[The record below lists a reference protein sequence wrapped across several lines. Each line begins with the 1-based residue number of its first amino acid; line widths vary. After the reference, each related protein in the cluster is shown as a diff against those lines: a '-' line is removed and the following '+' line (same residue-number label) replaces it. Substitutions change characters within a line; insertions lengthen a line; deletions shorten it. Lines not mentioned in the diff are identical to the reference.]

1 MLSRSPNTT
10 AKIVKLFTTYPI
22 TGTMIVIDMIQILHI
37 LREEYNKVG
46 VLSNCLTRDFE
57 IILCDIKR
65 INAIMPSPCIHILNL
80 VLRS

>member
-1 MLSRSPNTT
+1 MLSRPPNTT
-10 AKIVKLFTTYPI
+10 AKIVKLLTTYPI

-37 LREEYNKVG
+37 LGEEYNKVG
-46 VLSNCLTRDFE
+46 VLFNCLTRDFE

-65 INAIMPSPCIHILNL
+65 INAIMSSPCIHIFNL